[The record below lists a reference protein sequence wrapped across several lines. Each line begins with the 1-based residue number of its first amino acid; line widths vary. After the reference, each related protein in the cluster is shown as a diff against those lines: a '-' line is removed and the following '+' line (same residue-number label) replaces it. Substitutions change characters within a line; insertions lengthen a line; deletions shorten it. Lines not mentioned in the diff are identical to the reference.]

1 MTESH
6 ASDFESFDVGS
17 ESKASRLESNASK
30 VETMTLADTE
40 VNKSGGTPFAGLHD
54 GSVYE
59 CGSFFGI
66 DQFDE
71 MLRWASA
78 HKASDVT
85 LQPDIPAMAD
95 IGGQIVPITSKPLNS
110 AEIESVVRYVYGE
123 NGPAEVM
130 GGGDLDP
137 SHEIRIRGLGML
149 RYRVNVTGGRMV
161 GGKGMQM
168 TIRSLPS
175 SPVQIEVLGI
185 EKEILANF
193 RPEQG
198 LIFVTGPTG
207 SGKSTLLSSGIRML
221 VERPD
226 GNEKV
231 LEYSAPIE
239 YVYDDVVMP
248 SSLIHQTH
256 AGRDLRP
263 RGAEA
268 GDEQSVFAYCIR
280 NALRR
285 KPTIIV
291 VGEARDKATI
301 EAAVMAGLTGHLVFT
316 TMHTIGVGETLRR
329 AVMPFPDDSRRSMA
343 VDIMESLRMIV
354 TQLLLPR
361 VGGGK
366 VGCREF
372 MVFGR
377 DIREEFLKEDVDRW
391 PRLAR
396 RLLSEERAIGRTM
409 AAAALELL
417 AKGLIDE
424 ATYERVAAR
433 GKGA

>member
-1 MTESH
+1 M
-6 ASDFESFDVGS
+6 SDEFGDDDY
-17 ESKASRLESNASK
+17 L
-30 VETMTLADTE
+30 
-40 VNKSGGTPFAGLHD
+40 SGGITSDIVKNGPKANENPFAGHHD
-54 GSVYE
+54 GSVFPVQ
-59 CGSFFGI
+59 SHFGP
-66 DQFDE
+66 DEFDE
-71 MLRWASA
+71 MLKWAA
-78 HKASDVT
+78 QHKASDVT
-85 LQPDIPAMAD
+85 LQPDIPIMAD
-95 IGGQIVPITSKPLNS
+95 IGGRICPITPRRLTS
-110 AEIESVVRYVYGE
+110 AEIESIVRYVYGE
-123 NGPAEVM
+123 NGPAEIAS
-130 GGGDLDP
+130 GFDLDP
-137 SHEIRIRGLGML
+137 SHEIRERGFGMR
-149 RYRVNVTGGRMV
+149 RYRVNVTGGRMI

-168 TIRSLPS
+168 TIRSLPGA
-175 SPVQIEVLGI
+175 PIPIETLGI
-185 EKEILANF
+185 EKDIIDNF

-198 LIFVTGPTG
+198 MILVTGPTG

-239 YVYDDVVMP
+239 YVYDGVEMP
-248 SSLIHQTH
+248 SSLVFQTH

-263 RGAEA
+263 RGEDK
-268 GDEQSVFAYCIR
+268 DERSIFAYSVR

-291 VGEARDKATI
+291 IGEARDKATI
-301 EAAVMAGLTGHLVFT
+301 EASVEAALTGHLLFS

-329 AVMPFPDDSRRSMA
+329 AVMPFPDDTRRSMA

-354 TQLLLPR
+354 TQLLIPK

-366 VGCREF
+366 VACREY

-377 DIREEFLKEDVDRW
+377 EIREAFLRENIDNW

-396 RLLSEERAIGRTM
+396 RLLAEERALGRTM
-409 AAAALELL
+409 AQAALELL
-417 AKGLIDE
+417 YKGLIDE
-424 ATYERVAAR
+424 KVYERVAAP

>member
-1 MTESH
+1 M
-6 ASDFESFDVGS
+6 
-17 ESKASRLESNASK
+17 N
-30 VETMTLADTE
+30 E
-40 VNKSGGTPFAGLHD
+40 VLQRENQTGGHNPFAGLHD
-54 GSVYE
+54 GSVFD
-59 CGSFFGI
+59 CGSYFGI
-66 DQFDE
+66 DEFDE
-71 MLRWASA
+71 MLIWASDR
-78 HKASDVT
+78 KASDIT

-95 IGGQIVPITSKPLNS
+95 IGGRICPITSKPLTS
-110 AEIESVVRYVYGE
+110 AEIEGIVRYVYGE

-137 SHEIRIRGLGML
+137 SHEIRIRGVGMK

-161 GGKGMQM
+161 GGKGMQL
-168 TIRSLPS
+168 TIRALPS
-175 SPVQIEVLGI
+175 SPIPIEMLGV
-185 EKEILANF
+185 EREILANT

-198 LIFVTGPTG
+198 LILVTGPTG
-207 SGKSTLLSSGIRML
+207 SGKSTLLSSIIRML

-248 SSLIHQTH
+248 SSIVHQTH

-263 RGAEA
+263 RGASGEEK
-268 GDEQSVFAYCIR
+268 DIFAYCIR

-285 KPTIIV
+285 KPTIIL
-291 VGEARDKATI
+291 VGEARDEATI
-301 EAAVMAGLTGHLVFT
+301 EATVTAGLTGHLVFS

-329 AVMPFPDDSRRSMA
+329 AVMPFPDDARRSMA

-354 TQLLLPR
+354 TQLLLPK

-366 VGCREF
+366 VGCREY
-372 MVFGR
+372 MVFSR
-377 DIREEFLKEDVDRW
+377 DVREEFLKEDVDRW

-396 RLLSEERAIGRTM
+396 RLLAEERAIGRTM
-409 AAAALELL
+409 ASAALELL
-417 AKGLIDE
+417 AKGQIDE

-433 GKGA
+433 GKSA